1 MLSTAFVTGGGGYVG
16 SRLCKELLES
26 GYTRVIAF
34 DIHFI
39 DKEQEDKLEKIEV
52 GHGLHWS

>member
-16 SRLCKELLES
+16 SRLCKELLVS
-26 GYTRVIAF
+26 GYDRVIAF
-34 DIHFI
+34 DIYFI

-52 GHGLHWS
+52 GHGLH